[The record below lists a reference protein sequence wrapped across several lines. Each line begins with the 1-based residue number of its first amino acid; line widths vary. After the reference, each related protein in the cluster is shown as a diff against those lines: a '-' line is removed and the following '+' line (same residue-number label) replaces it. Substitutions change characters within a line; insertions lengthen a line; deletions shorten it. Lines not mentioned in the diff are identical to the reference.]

1 MQQKQILIPAR
12 PHHLHLNSQA
22 SAQPNLSL
30 KTGTFN
36 MMTWRGKT
44 SNIQLQIGSVGVL
57 MILYGKHLFGW
68 SIPNHQTCV
77 VNRIRA
83 LI

>member
-22 SAQPNLSL
+22 PAQPNLGP
-30 KTGTFN
+30 KAGTFN

-44 SNIQLQIGSVGVL
+44 SNIQLQIGSVESL
-57 MILYGKHLFGW
+57 
-68 SIPNHQTCV
+68 
-77 VNRIRA
+77 
-83 LI
+83 